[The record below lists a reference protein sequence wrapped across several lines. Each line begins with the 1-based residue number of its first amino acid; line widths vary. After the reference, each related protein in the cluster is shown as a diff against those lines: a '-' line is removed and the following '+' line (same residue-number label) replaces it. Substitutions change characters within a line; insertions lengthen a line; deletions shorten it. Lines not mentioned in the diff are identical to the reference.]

1 MQNWGKGWREEIV
14 REFGINIYTLFKI
27 DNWDFPGG
35 TEDKNLSANAG
46 DTGLIPGLGRFYM
59 LWNN

>member
-46 DTGLIPGLGRFYM
+46 DTG
-59 LWNN
+59 